1 MENGEYRSLGS
12 SFPSPVQLASLADTA
27 MAVDEQ
33 NAPLST
39 TLHEHFI
46 FSLPPPYLP
55 ATPYDDGY
63 SPPQIEVDPPFDA
76 VQNTYPSYTLHDPQS
91 HMARL
96 VPQPSPDLGFYNHL
110 STVTAHGPAL
120 ASESS
125 IHSWNDSPNS
135 LTASHSGT
143 FLSASPA
150 HAYTSSGDW
159 SPASSYTHSE
169 YEDHLAAGGF
179 HLE

>member
-12 SFPSPVQLASLADTA
+12 SFPSPAQLASLADTA

-120 ASESS
+120 W
-125 IHSWNDSPNS
+125 HFPQRV
-135 LTASHSGT
+135 
-143 FLSASPA
+143 ASPRV
-150 HAYTSSGDW
+150 HQLW
-159 SPASSYTHSE
+159 
-169 YEDHLAAGGF
+169 
-179 HLE
+179 